1 MEKSLRYF
9 IDTYQREVEPLE
21 REKHTA
27 YFDAAVTGDIKHY
40 KQYEVLEKKHAS
52 ILSNKDAY
60 GFLSAAIKRD
70 AVDDLLL
77 KRQVKVLHH
86 IFQAHQ
92 IPDHIQKEMIELETM
107 VANKFSLFRAEVD
120 GKRLTDNQIE
130 EILESSADSTEVKS
144 AWDASKMVGSLVEED
159 VRRLVTLR
167 NEAAR
172 LLGYDD
178 YHQMSL
184 QLSEL
189 DPAVVQNLF
198 DRLDAITKKDFQR
211 EKDAIDVFLAEK
223 FGIDVMALRP
233 WHYQDRFFQ
242 EASQVDSLPL
252 DEWYAGQDLASLT
265 ADFFGGIGLPVD
277 DIIKSS
283 DLFEKPGKNQH
294 AFCIHIDRYGDVRVL
309 CNIKPKWKW
318 MNTMLHE
325 YGHAVYEKYYAD
337 DLPFVLR
344 EPAHIFA
351 TEAVAMFFGRLA
363 SDPFWMADMGII
375 GEEDA
380 SRFANKAQ
388 RKLRREQ
395 LVFSRWAQVMYR
407 FEKAMYGNP
416 EQDLNALWWFLV
428 EKYQGLTPPE
438 DKHIPHWASKI
449 HVATAPCYYHNY
461 LLGELLASQFD
472 AWLADKVAGPGK
484 GGRHRY
490 VSNTQIGD
498 FFRDRVFAPGARL
511 PWNEMITAATG
522 GALDPRYYAEQF
534 TTEQ

>member
-9 IDTYQREVEPLE
+9 IKTYQREVEPLE
-21 REKHTA
+21 KVKHTA

-40 KQYEVLEKKHAS
+40 KQYEALEKRHAR
-52 ILSNKDAY
+52 ILSNKDAH
-60 GFLSAAIKRD
+60 GFLSTAIKRD
-70 AVDDLLL
+70 TIDDPLL

-92 IPDHIQKEMIELETM
+92 IPHHIQEEIIELETL
-107 VANKFSLFRAEVD
+107 VANKFSLFRAEVG

-130 EILESSADSTEVKS
+130 EILESSADSPGVKA
-144 AWDASKMVGSLVEED
+144 AWEASKMVGNLVEED

-172 LLGYDD
+172 LLGYND

-189 DPAVVQNLF
+189 DPVLVEQLF
-198 DRLDAITKKDFQR
+198 DRLDVITKKDYQK
-211 EKDAIDVFLAEK
+211 EKDAIDHFLAKK
-223 FGIDVMALRP
+223 FGLDVPSLRP

-242 EASQVDSLPL
+242 EAPQMDNLPL
-252 DEWYAGQDLASLT
+252 DNWYAGQDLVSLT
-265 ADFFGGIGLPVD
+265 AGYFSGIGMPVN
-277 DIIKSS
+277 DIINNS

-309 CNIKPKWKW
+309 CNVKSKWKW

-344 EPAHIFA
+344 EPAHIFT

-363 SDPFWMADMGII
+363 SDPLWMAEMGII
-375 GEEDA
+375 GKEDA

-388 RKLRREQ
+388 QKLRREQ

-416 EQDLNALWWFLV
+416 EQDLNALWWSLV
-428 EKYQGLTPPE
+428 KKHQGLTPPE
-438 DKHIPHWASKI
+438 DQRTAHWASKI

-472 AWLADKVAGPGK
+472 AWLTDNVAVSGNNN
-484 GGRHRY
+484 RHRY
-490 VSNTQIGD
+490 VSNTLIGD

-522 GALDPRYYAEQF
+522 GPLDPKYYAKQF
-534 TTEQ
+534 TTG